1 MISICLSVDV
11 MGEAAD
17 QKLPPFVPFAFV
29 DLGAL
34 VDFCFEALLDLGA
47 VVGDDEVGGGE
58 VGPSKPTL
66 DCKFRRLKGPRR

>member
-34 VDFCFEALLDLGA
+34 VDFCFEALSRPPPSLA
-47 VVGDDEVGGGE
+47 VVGDK

-66 DCKFRRLKGPRR
+66 DCKFRRLPVKGPRR

>member
-34 VDFCFEALLDLGA
+34 VDFSFEALLDLGA
-47 VVGDDEVGGGE
+47 VVGDE